1 MKAVQNRSRTIF
13 PGHNPALAFDY
24 VKTLEKILD
33 FQSDMVAVNQDQV
46 KKVREATKADS
57 KGLGRQRL
65 QMAQTKTINMLNSFK
80 VDFSGQSVKVLAQ
93 IENVGQLKKNDVS
106 FQEASETKTK
116 DKSSSDNRSHKNI
129 QIQQSIC

>member
-33 FQSDMVAVNQDQV
+33 FQSDMVAVNQDQL
-46 KKVREATKADS
+46 KKVREAAKVDS
-57 KGLGRQRL
+57 NGLGRQRL

-106 FQEASETKTK
+106 FHDALETKAK
-116 DKSSSDNRSHKNI
+116 SNEKSSSDNHR
-129 QIQQSIC
+129 

>member
-33 FQSDMVAVNQDQV
+33 FQSDMVAVNQDQL
-46 KKVREATKADS
+46 KKVREAAKVDS
-57 KGLGRQRL
+57 NGLGRQRL

-80 VDFSGQSVKVLAQ
+80 VLAQ

-106 FQEASETKTK
+106 FHDALETKAK
-116 DKSSSDNRSHKNI
+116 SNEKSSSDNHR
-129 QIQQSIC
+129 

>member
-33 FQSDMVAVNQDQV
+33 FQSDMVAVNQDQL
-46 KKVREATKADS
+46 KKVREAAKVDS
-57 KGLGRQRL
+57 NGLGRQRL

-80 VDFSGQSVKVLAQ
+80 VDFSGQSVKVLAP

-106 FQEASETKTK
+106 FHDALETKAK
-116 DKSSSDNRSHKNI
+116 SNEKSSSDNHR
-129 QIQQSIC
+129 